1 MSDKNQADVSRV
13 GGPGRAGGEVHAT
26 REGNRRLS
34 AEASKSVSTIAG
46 ALLAVGVVL
55 CVAAVLTDARRFAFS
70 YLTGFA
76 WVVTLGLGALFFVL
90 LQHLTRSGWS
100 VVPRRAMEWVMN
112 LLPLSAVLFIPVAV
126 LARVIYFRWLG
137 PEALHDELVQKKAA
151 WLNLGFF
158 LVRAVILLGIWSALA
173 TYFWRMSRKLDRT
186 ADASVTLRLQGVSA
200 PSVLVFG
207 VTLTLAAFDW
217 IMSLDPHW
225 ASTIFGVYV
234 FSGATVSSLAALALL
249 AIVLEGSGALRGV
262 MTAEHRHDIGK
273 LLFGFVVFWAYIAF
287 SQYLLIWYA
296 NIPEETVYFRERWEG
311 SWKIVSLVL
320 MFGHFVVPFIA
331 LLPRDAKR
339 DMWRL
344 GSVAAL
350 LLVVHYVDLYW
361 LDYAYH
367 RCGRCQAE
375 LD

>member
-1 MSDKNQADVSRV
+1 
-13 GGPGRAGGEVHAT
+13 
-26 REGNRRLS
+26 
-34 AEASKSVSTIAG
+34 
-46 ALLAVGVVL
+46 
-55 CVAAVLTDARRFAFS
+55 
-70 YLTGFA
+70 
-76 WVVTLGLGALFFVL
+76 
-90 LQHLTRSGWS
+90 
-100 VVPRRAMEWVMN
+100 MN

-361 LDYAYH
+361 LIMPTIDVGGVRPSWIDLAGFLGPAGAAAMALAVAATRSPLYPLCDP
-367 RCGRCQAE
+367 RLNESLQFE
-375 LD
+375 NT